1 MIKTLKGLLTVA
13 AKKDIRYYL
22 NGVHV
27 VCDSAGVVKLEASD
41 GSTGMILTITSC
53 MFNVAPDTNV
63 ILCGT
68 SLANLLKLFG
78 SKDTPA
84 LTINNESA
92 RIGEYNVNLIDGRY
106 PDLARAMRL
115 NETGTFTGDEIGMN
129 FTLLGKLC
137 KACELV
143 LHGHTFKTGLFKFRD
158 ASTSLLI
165 SRKFND
171 DKDLLQV
178 AIMPTR
184 I

>member
-1 MIKTLKGLLTVA
+1 MIKILKGLLTVA
-13 AKKDIRYYL
+13 AKKDIRFFL
-22 NGVHV
+22 NGIHV
-27 VCDSAGVVKLEASD
+27 TCNNNGVVKLEASD
-41 GSTGMILTITSC
+41 GSTGMILTTTSG
-53 MFNVAPDTNV
+53 MFNVAPNTDV

-78 SKDTPA
+78 SKDTPTF
-84 LTINNESA
+84 TINNESA
-92 RIGEYNVNLIDGRY
+92 RIGEYTVNLIDGRY

-115 NETGTFTGDEIGMN
+115 NDTSAFVGDEIGLN
-129 FTLLGKLC
+129 FTLLGNLC

-143 LHGHTFKTGLFKFRD
+143 LHGHAFKVGLFKFRD

-171 DKDLLQV
+171 NKDLLQV

>member
-13 AKKDIRYYL
+13 AKKDIRFYL
-22 NGVHV
+22 NGIHV
-27 VCDSAGVVKLEASD
+27 VCDSDGVVKLEASD
-41 GSTGMILTITSC
+41 GHAGMILTITSG
-53 MFNVAPDTNV
+53 MFNVEPDTNV

-68 SLANLLKLFG
+68 SLSNLLKLFG
-78 SKDTPA
+78 SKATTTF
-84 LTINNESA
+84 TINNESA
-92 RIGEYNVNLIDGRY
+92 RIGEYNVNLIDRRY
-106 PDLARAMRL
+106 PDLSRAMRL
-115 NETGTFTGDEIGMN
+115 NDTSTFVGDEIGLN
-129 FTLLGKLC
+129 FTILSKLC

-143 LHGHTFKTGLFKFRD
+143 LHDHTFMAGLFKFRD

-178 AIMPTR
+178 AIMPTS

>member
-1 MIKTLKGLLTVA
+1 MIKTLRGLLTIA

-22 NGVHV
+22 NGIHV
-27 VCDSAGVVKLEASD
+27 TCNDCGVVKLEASD
-41 GSTGMILTITSC
+41 GYTGMILTVTSG
-53 MFNVAPDTNV
+53 MFNVAPGTDV

-78 SKDTPA
+78 SKDKPTF
-84 LTINNESA
+84 TINNESA
-92 RIGEYNVNLIDGRY
+92 RIGEYNVSLIDGRY

-115 NETGTFTGDEIGMN
+115 NDNNAFVGDEIGLN

-143 LHGHTFKTGLFKFRD
+143 LHGHTFIAGLFKFRD

>member
-13 AKKDIRYYL
+13 AKKDIRFYL
-22 NGVHV
+22 NGIHV

-41 GSTGMILTITSC
+41 GSTGMILTITSG
-53 MFNVAPDTNV
+53 MFNVAPDTDV
-63 ILCGT
+63 ILCRV
-68 SLANLLKLFG
+68 SLDNAIKMFG
-78 SKDTPA
+78 PKAAPTF
-84 LTINNESA
+84 TINNELA

-106 PDLARAMRL
+106 PDLSRAMRL
-115 NETGTFTGDEIGMN
+115 NDDSAFVGDEIGLN

-143 LHGHTFKTGLFKFRD
+143 LHGHTFIAGLFKFRD

-184 I
+184 M

>member
-13 AKKDIRYYL
+13 AKKDIRFYL
-22 NGVHV
+22 NGIHV
-27 VCDSAGVVKLEASD
+27 VCDSDGVVKLEASD
-41 GSTGMILTITSC
+41 GHAGMILTIASG
-53 MFNVAPDTNV
+53 MFNVAPDTDV

-78 SKDTPA
+78 TKSTPTFA
-84 LTINNESA
+84 INNESA
-92 RIGEYNVNLIDGRY
+92 RIGEYNVSLIDGRY

-115 NETGTFTGDEIGMN
+115 NDNSAFVGDEIGLN

-143 LHGHTFKTGLFKFRD
+143 LHGHTFIAGLFKFRD

-184 I
+184 M